1 MYYIFTFIFAFQE
14 EMGMFR
20 KLNTTQE
27 LIRWDE
33 KNSKS
38 GSTCR
43 DRILFIDDDPT
54 VLDTTK
60 LLLEHL
66 GYDVVS
72 AMSPFEAVE
81 KFQSQ
86 TKSFDLVITDLKMPG
101 MDGIELSRK
110 LLEQNPRIPIIICS
124 GSCSMVNE
132 SEMKDLGIK
141 GLISKPFSIRK
152 SANFIEGIIGE
163 ARMQQ

>member
-1 MYYIFTFIFAFQE
+1 MP
-14 EMGMFR
+14 G
-20 KLNTTQE
+20 E
-27 LIRWDE
+27 LATIQDLIHSDE

-38 GSTCR
+38 SPTYRG
-43 DRILFIDDDPT
+43 RILFIDDDPT

-81 KFQSQ
+81 TFQSQ
-86 TKSFDLVITDLKMPG
+86 AKVFDLVITDLKMPG
-101 MDGIELSRK
+101 MDGMELSRK
-110 LLEQNPRIPIIICS
+110 LLEQNPRIPIIICT
-124 GSCSMVNE
+124 GSCSVVNE
-132 SEMKDLGIK
+132 NEMKNIGIK
-141 GLISKPFSIRK
+141 GLIAKPFSIRK
-152 SANFIEGIIGE
+152 SANYIEGIIGE